1 MLIKIFNEKEL
12 KKSFRVFWSDAACIL
27 MLNTG
32 SQDVVAPDK
41 QILTYINLA
50 PHFTGQ

>member
-1 MLIKIFNEKEL
+1 MAIKQAVVG
-12 KKSFRVFWSDAACIL
+12 SWSDAASIL